1 MAKNPE
7 KTLDPAEVKKQL
19 ESIAGREID
28 APAASIIN
36 IWYASGASDYT
47 DGTVAWHSIFFPGS
61 RCEEVPLLDASGS
74 LSTGSDGKRTFLLS
88 SVICL
93 PAQRSLAEP
102 VNVLATPRSATPCF
116 VTTTH
121 TVIKSDPNTPF
132 LDDVQMTVFAWK
144 TNGEPAAGVEFD
156 WRCRVVSNTIIL

>member
-1 MAKNPE
+1 MAKIPE

-19 ESIAGREID
+19 ESIAGHEID

-36 IWYASGASDYT
+36 LWYPSGANDYT
-47 DGTVAWHSIFFPGS
+47 DGTVAWRSFLIPGMQCQDT
-61 RCEEVPLLDASGS
+61 RLLDASGS

-102 VNVLATPRSATPCF
+102 VNVLATPRSATACF

-132 LDDVQMTVFAWK
+132 LDDVQITVFAWK
-144 TNGEPAAGVEFD
+144 PNGEPAAGVEFD
-156 WRCRVVSNTIIL
+156 WRCRVVSNNIIL